1 MFIGFM
7 LGYRYNND
15 RATYPN
21 SADLWLRLP
30 SPLGLKKICGRT
42 ACSFKLSEDERSLI
56 VEDFA
61 LFLRELHAIPIEYA
75 NTWNVPYGSF
85 RFTQAYPY
93 CELKNRFYL

>member
-1 MFIGFM
+1 M

-75 NTWNVPYGSF
+75 NTWNVPDSQESE
-85 RFTQAYPY
+85 RRMDPSVLHKRIRIAS
-93 CELKNRFYL
+93 